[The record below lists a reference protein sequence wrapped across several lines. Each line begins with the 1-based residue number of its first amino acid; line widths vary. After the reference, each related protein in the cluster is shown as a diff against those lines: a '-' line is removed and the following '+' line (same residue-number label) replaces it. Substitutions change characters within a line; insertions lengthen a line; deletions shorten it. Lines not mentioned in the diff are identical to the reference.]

1 MLAHS
6 GRRPSTETMSGP
18 PAKKDAAALVG
29 HCVSWL
35 VNRVRI
41 ETSLIG
47 GNATPTRLQEREQ
60 FFSKLP
66 KMTLDFDSVGALICR
81 ATPCHCVSS
90 AAHPGVQDERSD
102 EMELILR
109 GVAIGALIATAA
121 GPWRA
126 GKGHS
131 ARLAGVLFSVSVLAY
146 TLQSSAESRLAIGP
160 VEPIVHFMALGGSG
174 LFWLF
179 ILALF
184 DDREVSPLTLAPF
197 VGLTLLGLFGWLG
210 PRDLQPT
217 VWIIHNLIEVGFAA
231 HALFVIVRSWRGDL
245 VEARRRLRG
254 PFLAAV
260 TLFVVVLAGFE
271 IGESFGIEADWYEL
285 LGATAL
291 ALFCVAGAI
300 VFLQA
305 QPALFG
311 AAAPTEAP
319 APSLGAGEQHTLARL
334 DEVMGKGEAW
344 KCEGLT
350 IGTLADEVGV
360 PEHRLRPLI
369 NDRLGHRNFVA
380 FVNAYRI
387 GAAKERLADPA
398 TARTP
403 ISAIAF
409 ELGFASLGPF
419 NRAFK
424 EATGQTP
431 SEWRKAK
438 LGQGSPISENPR

>member
-121 GPWRA
+121 GLWRA

-305 QPALFG
+305 Q
-311 AAAPTEAP
+311 
-319 APSLGAGEQHTLARL
+319 
-334 DEVMGKGEAW
+334 EVMGKGEAW
-344 KCEGLT
+344 KREGLT

>member
-1 MLAHS
+1 MMDGA
-6 GRRPSTETMSGP
+6 T
-18 PAKKDAAALVG
+18 AL
-29 HCVSWL
+29 
-35 VNRVRI
+35 
-41 ETSLIG
+41 
-47 GNATPTRLQEREQ
+47 
-60 FFSKLP
+60 
-66 KMTLDFDSVGALICR
+66 
-81 ATPCHCVSS
+81 
-90 AAHPGVQDERSD
+90 
-102 EMELILR
+102 ELILR

-121 GPWRA
+121 GLWRA

-146 TLQSSAESRLAIGP
+146 ALQSSAESRLAIGP
-160 VEPIVHFMALGGSG
+160 LEPIVHFLALGGSG

-179 ILALF
+179 IVTLF
-184 DDREVSPLTLAPF
+184 DDRDVSPATLAPF
-197 VGLTLLGLFGWLG
+197 AGLTLLGLFGWLG
-210 PRDLQPT
+210 PSSLQPS
-217 VWIIHNLIEVGFAA
+217 VWIVHNLIEVAFAA

-271 IGESFGIEADWYEL
+271 IGESFGIEADWYEP

-291 ALFCVAGAI
+291 AVFCAAGAI

-311 AAAPTEAP
+311 AATAAGPQE
-319 APSLGAGEQHTLARL
+319 PSLDAGDQHTLARL
-334 DEVMGKGEAW
+334 EEVMGKGEAW
-344 KCEGLT
+344 RREGLT
-350 IGTLADEVGV
+350 IGSLAEEVGV
-360 PEHRLRPLI
+360 PEHRLRRLI

-387 GAAKERLADPA
+387 GAAKQRLSDPA

-431 SEWRKAK
+431 SEWRKVQ
-438 LGQGSPISENPR
+438 LGQSSPIPENPG

>member
-1 MLAHS
+1 MDGA
-6 GRRPSTETMSGP
+6 E
-18 PAKKDAAALVG
+18 
-29 HCVSWL
+29 
-35 VNRVRI
+35 
-41 ETSLIG
+41 SL
-47 GNATPTRLQEREQ
+47 
-60 FFSKLP
+60 
-66 KMTLDFDSVGALICR
+66 
-81 ATPCHCVSS
+81 
-90 AAHPGVQDERSD
+90 
-102 EMELILR
+102 ELILR
-109 GVAIGALIATAA
+109 GVAVGALIATAV
-121 GPWRA
+121 GLWRG
-126 GKGHS
+126 GKGHA
-131 ARLAGVLFSVSVLAY
+131 ARLAGVLFSLSVIAY
-146 TLQSSAESRLAIGP
+146 TLQSSAFARAAVGP
-160 VEPIVHFMALGGSG
+160 FEPVVHFMALGGSG

-179 ILALF
+179 IMALF

-197 VGLTLLGLFGWLG
+197 AGLTLLGLFGWLG
-210 PRDLQPT
+210 PRGLQPG

-231 HALFVIVRSWRGDL
+231 HALLVIVRSWRGDL

-260 TLFVVVLAGFE
+260 TLFVVVLAGFD

-291 ALFCVAGAI
+291 AWFCVAGAI

-311 AAAPTEAP
+311 AAAPAAP
-319 APSLGAGEQHTLARL
+319 PEPSLDAGEQHTLARL

-344 KCEGLT
+344 KREGLT
-350 IGTLADEVGV
+350 IGSLAEDVGV
-360 PEHRLRPLI
+360 PEHRLRRLI

-387 GAAKERLADPA
+387 GAAQQRLADPA

-438 LGQGSPISENPR
+438 FGRGSAISENPG

>member
-1 MLAHS
+1 MDGA
-6 GRRPSTETMSGP
+6 E
-18 PAKKDAAALVG
+18 
-29 HCVSWL
+29 
-35 VNRVRI
+35 
-41 ETSLIG
+41 SL
-47 GNATPTRLQEREQ
+47 
-60 FFSKLP
+60 
-66 KMTLDFDSVGALICR
+66 
-81 ATPCHCVSS
+81 
-90 AAHPGVQDERSD
+90 
-102 EMELILR
+102 ELILR
-109 GVAIGALIATAA
+109 GVAVGALIATAA
-121 GPWRA
+121 GLWRG
-126 GKGHS
+126 GKGHG
-131 ARLAGVLFSVSVLAY
+131 ARVAGVLFSLSVVAY
-146 TLQSSAESRLAIGP
+146 TLQSSAFARVAVGP
-160 VEPIVHFMALGGSG
+160 FEPVVHFMALGGSG

-179 ILALF
+179 IMALF

-197 VGLTLLGLFGWLG
+197 AGLTLLGLFGWLG

-217 VWIIHNLIEVGFAA
+217 VWIIHNLIEVAFAA
-231 HALFVIVRSWRGDL
+231 HALFVIVQSWRGDL

-311 AAAPTEAP
+311 AAAPAATPE
-319 APSLGAGEQHTLARL
+319 PSLDAGDQHMLARL
-334 DEVMGKGEAW
+334 EEVMGKGEAW
-344 KCEGLT
+344 KREGLT
-350 IGTLADEVGV
+350 IGSLSEDVGV
-360 PEHRLRPLI
+360 PEHRLRRLI

-387 GAAKERLADPA
+387 GAAQQRLADPA
-398 TARTP
+398 IARTP
-403 ISAIAF
+403 ISSIAF

-438 LGQGSPISENPR
+438 LGQGSPISENPS

>member
-1 MLAHS
+1 MDGTA
-6 GRRPSTETMSGP
+6 
-18 PAKKDAAALVG
+18 
-29 HCVSWL
+29 
-35 VNRVRI
+35 
-41 ETSLIG
+41 SL
-47 GNATPTRLQEREQ
+47 
-60 FFSKLP
+60 
-66 KMTLDFDSVGALICR
+66 
-81 ATPCHCVSS
+81 
-90 AAHPGVQDERSD
+90 
-102 EMELILR
+102 ELILR
-109 GVAIGALIATAA
+109 GVAIGALAATTA
-121 GPWRA
+121 GLWR
-126 GKGHS
+126 GGQGHS
-131 ARLAGVLFSVSVLAY
+131 ARLAGVLFSLSVIAY
-146 TLQSSAESRLAIGP
+146 TLQSSAYSRDAIGAFEP
-160 VEPIVHFMALGGSG
+160 VMHFMALGGSG

-179 ILALF
+179 IVALF
-184 DDREVSPLTLAPF
+184 DDREISPLTLSPF
-197 VGLTLLGLFGWLG
+197 VGLTLLGMFGWLG
-210 PRDLQPT
+210 SRELQPS
-217 VWIIHNLIEVGFAA
+217 VWVLHNLVEVGFAI

-291 ALFCVAGAI
+291 ALFCAAGAV

-311 AAAPTEAP
+311 AAEP
-319 APSLGAGEQHTLARL
+319 ASEPALGPDAGDRHSLARL
-334 DEVMGKGEAW
+334 EEVMGKGEAW
-344 KCEGLT
+344 RREGLT
-350 IGTLADEVGV
+350 IGSLAEEVGV
-360 PEHRLRPLI
+360 PEHRLRRLI
-369 NDRLGHRNFVA
+369 NDHLGHRNFVA

-387 GAAKERLADPA
+387 GAAKQRLADPA

-431 SEWRKAK
+431 SEWRKIQ
-438 LGQGSPISENPR
+438 LGQGSPIPENPG